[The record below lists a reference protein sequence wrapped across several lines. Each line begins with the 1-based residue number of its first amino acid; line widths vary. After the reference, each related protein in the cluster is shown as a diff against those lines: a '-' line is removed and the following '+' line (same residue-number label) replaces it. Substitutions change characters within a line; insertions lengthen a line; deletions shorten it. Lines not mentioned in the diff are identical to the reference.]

1 MRDRGEVLDKH
12 QMDVEKKVAEKL
24 HLQTHNAPNTAAAA
38 AATAAATYG
47 GVKAFPAQCGN
58 YSGNEMR

>member
-1 MRDRGEVLDKH
+1 MMDRGEVLDKH
-12 QMDVEKKVAEKL
+12 QMDIEKKVAEKL

-38 AATAAATYG
+38 AAATYG

>member
-1 MRDRGEVLDKH
+1 MDDRQIDS
-12 QMDVEKKVAEKL
+12 EKKVAEKL

-38 AATAAATYG
+38 AATYG
-47 GVKAFPAQCGN
+47 GVKEFPAQCGN

>member
-1 MRDRGEVLDKH
+1 MDDRQIDSG
-12 QMDVEKKVAEKL
+12 KKVAEKL

>member
-1 MRDRGEVLDKH
+1 MDDRQIDS
-12 QMDVEKKVAEKL
+12 EKKVAEKL
-24 HLQTHNAPNTAAAA
+24 HLQTHNAPNTAA